1 MVAHPQIEIHSSE
14 QSGTAVLAV
23 SGEVDLATAPALQT
37 ALLAM
42 MGRGSPSRVIVDMV
56 NVTFMDSSGLSAL
69 LAARDAGG
77 EDYDLVLV
85 VAPGMVRRLLDT
97 TAIGTL
103 FTVFE
108 TLDGALA

>member
-1 MVAHPQIEIHSSE
+1 LVTHPQIEIQSAE
-14 QSGTAVLAV
+14 QSGSAVLTV

-42 MGRGSPSRVIVDMV
+42 MERGSARVIVDMAE
-56 NVTFMDSSGLSAL
+56 VTFMDSSGLSAL

-77 EDYDLVLV
+77 EEFEMVLV
-85 VAPGMVRRLLDT
+85 VGPGMVRRLLDT

-103 FTVFE
+103 FTVVD
-108 TLDGALA
+108 TLDGALS

>member
-1 MVAHPQIEIHSSE
+1 MEIHSSD
-14 QSGTAVLAV
+14 QSGVPVLGV

-37 ALLAM
+37 AMLAM
-42 MGRGSPSRVIVDMV
+42 MGRGSSRLIVDMSD
-56 NVTFMDSSGLSAL
+56 VTFMDSSGLSAL

-77 EDYDLVLV
+77 EGCELILV

-108 TLDGALA
+108 SLDGALA

>member
-1 MVAHPQIEIHSSE
+1 LVTHPQIEIQSNE
-14 QSGTAVLAV
+14 QSGSAVLTV

-42 MGRGSPSRVIVDMV
+42 VERGSDKVILDMAE
-56 NVTFMDSSGLSAL
+56 VTFMDSSGLSAL

-77 EDYDLVLV
+77 EDFEMVLV
-85 VAPGMVRRLLDT
+85 VGPGMVRRLLET
-97 TAIGTL
+97 TAIGSL

-108 TLDGALA
+108 TLDGALT